1 MVSEPPGRVGTQRL
15 MERHGI
21 RPDTDLGQHFLL
33 DENLVDVAVRM
44 AEVGSDDVVLEI
56 GAGLGTLTAALART
70 ARAVH
75 ALEVDP
81 RMEAPLAEATARLD
95 GVQVHWGDCMN
106 VDLEALDPAPTKVVS
121 NLPYHVATPVVIETI
136 CRLPLV
142 TAWALMTQREV
153 ADRWLSAAGSRLYG
167 GPSVVIQ
174 LACETTG
181 RRTVGREVFSPR
193 PRVDS
198 ALVGLRRIAPAPDA
212 ATRSLVRAAFAV
224 RRKTLAN
231 ALGQAGADRDAV
243 RGALRHMGLGESV
256 RPEQL
261 APAEYAR
268 LAREVHWPPPGD
280 AGPR

>member
-1 MVSEPPGRVGTQRL
+1 VVSTPPERVGTQRL

-33 DENLVDVAVRM
+33 DENLVDLAMRM
-44 AEVGSDDVVLEI
+44 AEVGPDDVVLEV
-56 GAGLGTLTAALART
+56 GAGLGTLTAALGRT

-81 RMEAPLAEATARLD
+81 RMRDPLAESTAGLP
-95 GVQVHWGDCMN
+95 GVHIHWGDCMK
-106 VDLEALDPAPTKVVS
+106 VDLGALDPPPTKVVS
-121 NLPYHVATPVVIETI
+121 NLPYHVATPVLIETI
-136 CRLPLV
+136 CRLPGV
-142 TAWALMTQREV
+142 TDWALMTQREV
-153 ADRWLSAAGSRLYG
+153 ADRWLAPPGTRLYG
-167 GPSVVIQ
+167 GPSVVVQ
-174 LACETTG
+174 LACRSTG

-198 ALVGLRRIAPAPDA
+198 ALVGLHRIAPAPDP

-224 RRKTLAN
+224 RRKTIVN

-243 RGALRHMGLGESV
+243 RAALVNLGLGESA

-261 APAEYAR
+261 APADYPR
-268 LAREVHWPPPGD
+268 LAAAIQWQAPDR
-280 AGPR
+280 

>member
-1 MVSEPPGRVGTQRL
+1 MVSTPPERVGTQRL

-21 RPDTDLGQHFLL
+21 RADTDLGQHFLL
-33 DENLVDVAVRM
+33 DENLVDLAVRM
-44 AEVGSDDVVLEI
+44 AEVGPDDVVLEV
-56 GAGLGTLTAALART
+56 GAGLGTLTAALARA

-81 RMEAPLAEATARLD
+81 RMEAPLAEATQGLP
-95 GVQVHWGDCMN
+95 GVQVHWGDCMKMP
-106 VDLEALDPAPTKVVS
+106 LEQLDPAPTAVVS
-121 NLPYHVATPVVIETI
+121 NLPYHVATPVLVETI

-142 TAWALMTQREV
+142 TRWALMTQREV
-153 ADRWLSAAGSRLYG
+153 ADRWLAAPGSRMYG
-167 GPSVVIQ
+167 GPSVIVQ
-174 LACETTG
+174 LACSATG

-198 ALVGLRRIAPAPDA
+198 ALVGLRRVAPAPDA
-212 ATRSLVRAAFAV
+212 ATRTLVRAAFSA

-243 RGALRHMGLGESV
+243 RAALVDMGLPEAA

-261 APAEYAR
+261 APAAYPA
-268 LAREVHWPPPGD
+268 LARAIGWTGG
-280 AGPR
+280 AGT